1 MGRDT
6 YAKILGKVTPEEI
19 VRVIKE
25 KFGVDDV
32 VNEVKHY
39 VYEKLDDLDFTF
51 RNYGDSDSWW
61 CDHGFII
68 FELNGDKRMLF
79 YSYDNIN
86 ICENLNYY
94 KENYP
99 DRPDL
104 EEMVKSEKTHIGLG
118 CWGNSVEIIETIVS
132 AFGGW
137 VDDNDCDDIPYRKIE
152 KV

>member
-6 YAKILGKVTPEEI
+6 YGKIKGRISPEEI

-25 KFGVDDV
+25 KFGVEAV
-32 VNEVKHY
+32 SEVKTH
-39 VYEKLDDLDFTF
+39 VYEKLDNLDFTF
-51 RNYGDSDSWW
+51 RVYGTSDNLE
-61 CDHGFII
+61 CDHGFIT
-68 FELNGDKRMLF
+68 FELNGNKRMLF
-79 YSYDNIN
+79 YSYNNIN

-137 VDDNDCDDIPYRKIE
+137 VDDNDCDEIPYRKIE